1 MDSTTIV
8 TIAGLLVFFLY
19 VLPKVRAATKAAVQS
34 GQNGHKML
42 GENFPFPGGTPVRG
56 ALESSEEVYE
66 SHEYIDSVSSFEASK
81 QSPLDTPD
89 TVDVYASRGR
99 GAEFVFDTSETSEGV
114 SMTDSTTSNATQGLN
129 NETTFKIDLRQAVIY
144 SEILKPKYDSL

>member
-19 VLPKVRAATKAAVQS
+19 VLPKIRAAGKAAAE
-34 GQNGHKML
+34 GGKNGHKVL

-56 ALESSEEVYE
+56 ALESSEEAYE

-81 QSPLDTPD
+81 PSMLDTPA

-114 SMTDSTTSNATQGLN
+114 AMTDSTTTSATQGLN
-129 NETTFKIDLRQAVIY
+129 NESVFKVDLRQAVIY

>member
-19 VLPKVRAATKAAVQS
+19 VLPKIRAAGKAAAE
-34 GQNGHKML
+34 GGKNGHKVL
-42 GENFPFPGGTPVRG
+42 GENFPFPGVPAGG
-56 ALESSEEVYE
+56 DFESSEEAYE

-81 QSPLDTPD
+81 PSMLDTPA

-114 SMTDSTTSNATQGLN
+114 AMTDSTTTSATQGLN
-129 NETTFKIDLRQAVIY
+129 NESVFKVDLRQAVIY